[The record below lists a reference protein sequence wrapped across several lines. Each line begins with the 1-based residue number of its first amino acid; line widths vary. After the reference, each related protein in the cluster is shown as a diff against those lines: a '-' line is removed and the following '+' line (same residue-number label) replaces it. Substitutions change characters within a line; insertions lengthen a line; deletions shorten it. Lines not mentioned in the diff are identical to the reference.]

1 MTKTI
6 NKDMQTKTILNPHFC
21 FQSCHPLDGVKHKE
35 VSIDS
40 CLNNAGGDS
49 DDVIEALIVVSVDPV
64 EDVEQ
69 LVQSQSHEVEQDD
82 RLHSLGVVGDRE
94 LGDDGDSFQVHRE
107 CPEYLHHDKLMV
119 EEESEDS
126 CPDDDDLNPDGV
138 QIAANGSLVLDKY
151 QEYIG
156 EGTED
161 EEDLDRSVVQGDEIC
176 EDIQVAG
183 DENNQ
188 EQDL

>member
-1 MTKTI
+1 
-6 NKDMQTKTILNPHFC
+6 MQTKTILNPHIC

-69 LVQSQSHEVEQDD
+69 LVESQSHKVEENDWF
-82 RLHSLGVVGDRE
+82 HSLGVVGDRE

-119 EEESEDS
+119 DEKSENSGPNDE
-126 CPDDDDLNPDGV
+126 DFNPDGV
-138 QIAANGSLVLDKY
+138 QITANGSLVLDKY
-151 QEYIG
+151 QKYVC

-161 EEDLDRSVVQGDEIC
+161 EEDLDGSVVQRDEIC

-183 DENNQ
+183 DENNKK
-188 EQDL
+188 QDL